1 MKTLKETIQEHFV
14 VAMKAK
20 DENAKSALSGI
31 KAKITEAEKANG
43 NNELT
48 DAEVIKVLTKAIKQ
62 RRESQEIYEKA
73 GREELARKEADEALV
88 LERYMPAQMTP
99 QEISDALAE
108 ILHTLGVFL
117 KICAIH
123 KTFVVECST
132 KITINFSD
140 RVVSIQSQIVILIFS
155 VTILL
160 KEHRPIIP
168 NLDASGTQSNGR
180 LVILLSQIVALR
192 SHQQSQFNVGIV
204 KLRIH
209 FHCGLIGRY
218 RIHGIFFGL
227 E

>member
-99 QEISDALAE
+99 QEISDALIE
-108 ILHTLGVFL
+108 IMQGFSGVITNPNAL
-117 KICAIH
+117 QG
-123 KTFVVECST
+123 KTIGEFN
-132 KITINFSD
+132 K
-140 RVVSIQSQIVILIFS
+140 
-155 VTILL
+155 
-160 KEHRPIIP
+160 KY
-168 NLDASGTQSNGR
+168 NGR
-180 LVILLSQIVALR
+180 ADIGTVKMLLANLVE
-192 SHQQSQFNVGIV
+192 VG
-204 KLRIH
+204 
-209 FHCGLIGRY
+209 
-218 RIHGIFFGL
+218 
-227 E
+227 